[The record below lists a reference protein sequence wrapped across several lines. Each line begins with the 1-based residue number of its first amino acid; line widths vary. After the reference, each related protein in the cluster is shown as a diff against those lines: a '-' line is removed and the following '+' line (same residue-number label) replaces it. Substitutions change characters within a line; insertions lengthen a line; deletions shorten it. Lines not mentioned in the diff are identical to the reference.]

1 MNKKTFEISYQ
12 PFVEDSF
19 KREERELAGVF
30 EKKFA
35 TYNGALHIEDGQLL
49 NQYNEEIQLKRFSW
63 NSSLKIF

>member
-1 MNKKTFEISYQ
+1 MKGYGRQGVLNK
-12 PFVEDSF
+12 
-19 KREERELAGVF
+19 F

>member
-1 MNKKTFEISYQ
+1 MSTKKQKKEKK
-12 PFVEDSF
+12 EN
-19 KREERELAGVF
+19 LAGVF